1 MPTSRRPLLSLLP
14 LLPLLMVL
22 AVAACDTPLPI
33 ASFAGTAPALRP
45 EQWFAGTTR
54 SWGVFEDGDGAPV
67 TGRFTTAATGT
78 VQPDGSLMLA
88 QTIHLADGTTQRR
101 TWHLTRLDAHRYAA
115 TAGPVVGTAYGEA
128 YGRAFHWT
136 YSLRLPPGDWLH
148 TVRFEHWMYLSD
160 DGTTLL
166 NRFTVSKLGLVVARA
181 SETFVHAAGTAVA
194 EPPPLAASSPSA
206 APSPSA
212 AH

>member
-1 MPTSRRPLLSLLP
+1 MPTSRRPLLSLL
-14 LLPLLMVL
+14 LLL

-33 ASFAGTAPALRP
+33 TSFAGTAPVLRP

-54 SWGVFEDGDGAPV
+54 SWGVFEDSDGAPV
-67 TGRFTTAATGT
+67 TGRFTTDATGT

-115 TAGPVVGTAYGEA
+115 TAGPVVGTADGEA

-136 YSLRLPPGDWLH
+136 YRLRLPPGDWLH

-166 NRFTVSKLGLVVARA
+166 NRFTVSKLGIVVARA
-181 SETFVHAAGTAVA
+181 SETFVHVPGGA
-194 EPPPLAASSPSA
+194 PPAASM
-206 APSPSA
+206 PSA